1 MNLSLG
7 TQWAKATDLTP
18 YEAHNDI
25 YSICTYLYE
34 YEFIPMILN
43 TVAIRKFIPE
53 YLLKYPPSET
63 ENVYLPLP
71 IY

>member
-34 YEFIPMILN
+34 YEFIPM
-43 TVAIRKFIPE
+43 
-53 YLLKYPPSET
+53 KYIA
-63 ENVYLPLP
+63 LC
-71 IY
+71 